1 MESTMPLSIL
11 IGIFS
16 GFLGSLMGSGGGI
29 FIVPFLTLL
38 GNVPIHKTIPA
49 SLIAVIAT
57 SISGGSSYIK
67 QGITNIKLA
76 FLLEVSTTLGALTG
90 SVIALFISSWSLF
103 IIFSVLLFYISI
115 STFRTRGLEEKQIKD
130 EDIKIDKLSRFFN
143 IKSEYYDNASR
154 KKVKYTVLGVD
165 KGLAISFLAGVGSG
179 LLGIG
184 GGAVK
189 VGAMN
194 LFMKVPIKVAVGTSQ
209 FMLGATAST
218 SAMLYL
224 FVGLMDLHL
233 VAPLAIGTI
242 VGTSIGSRIMNR
254 FRSRTIKLMIVV
266 FLTYLAYAMLAKGLL
281 LGFGVKLPTIT

>member
-103 IIFSVLLFYISI
+103 IIFSILLFYISI

-143 IKSEYYDNASR
+143 IKSEYYDNA
-154 KKVKYTVLGVD
+154 
-165 KGLAISFLAGVGSG
+165 
-179 LLGIG
+179 
-184 GGAVK
+184 
-189 VGAMN
+189 
-194 LFMKVPIKVAVGTSQ
+194 
-209 FMLGATAST
+209 
-218 SAMLYL
+218 
-224 FVGLMDLHL
+224 
-233 VAPLAIGTI
+233 
-242 VGTSIGSRIMNR
+242 
-254 FRSRTIKLMIVV
+254 
-266 FLTYLAYAMLAKGLL
+266 
-281 LGFGVKLPTIT
+281 